1 MKIPLR
7 AGRWFDERD
16 NRDHLRGRDLSQLD
30 PTARLLAGLTSV
42 VIDDEFARRY
52 WPDESLD
59 AVVGRRLRFGAGPN
73 DPLLTILGVVGRVKM
88 DGLREESNRVQ
99 AYVPYLQGSIPN
111 VLVCVRT
118 SIDPQSLTAAVRK
131 EVQKL
136 DPQQPIYSVNTMEQL
151 RAATIAP
158 DRLNLTLLGAFAGLA
173 LALALI
179 GLYGVISYSVTQ
191 RTQEMSIRIA
201 LGARAQDIWRLVIVQ
216 GVKLS
221 VIGVV
226 IGAIAALMT
235 ARLASG
241 LLFNVPAT
249 DPATYVAIAIL
260 FFGVSLAA
268 CWIPARRAMKV
279 DPMVALRHE

>member
-1 MKIPLR
+1 
-7 AGRWFDERD
+7 
-16 NRDHLRGRDLSQLD
+16 
-30 PTARLLAGLTSV
+30 
-42 VIDDEFARRY
+42 
-52 WPDESLD
+52 
-59 AVVGRRLRFGAGPN
+59 
-73 DPLLTILGVVGRVKM
+73 
-88 DGLREESNRVQ
+88 
-99 AYVPYLQGSIPN
+99 
-111 VLVCVRT
+111 
-118 SIDPQSLTAAVRK
+118 
-131 EVQKL
+131 
-136 DPQQPIYSVNTMEQL
+136 
-151 RAATIAP
+151 
-158 DRLNLTLLGAFAGLA
+158 